1 MSFSK
6 LNAGDKRILIV
17 AAVVIVTAI
26 TSIADRWGFGAIL
39 GLLGGAAAAAV
50 VLQPQLAPT
59 VKLPV
64 TRGLALLAAGGVAAI
79 GFVLAALRWVSY
91 LFDFSSIFNP
101 LFDVGLVA
109 SIVLAWFG
117 WVAYQAEPK
126 ATAPAAAAPAAPA
139 AAASTAPPAPPPATP
154 EA

>member
-6 LNAGDKRILIV
+6 LNAGDKRILFV
-17 AAVVIVTAI
+17 AIVVIVTAI

-50 VLQPQLAPT
+50 VLLPQLAPT

-79 GFVLAALRWVSY
+79 GFVLAAVRWASY

-109 SIVLAWFG
+109 SIVLAWLG

-126 ATAPAAAAPAAPA
+126 APAPAAATAAPTA
-139 AAASTAPPAPPPATP
+139 APPPPPPAP